1 MRTLKTL
8 WRLAMDKGRTRAA
21 RRKDDPSP
29 CPKTAAAQFRERTAR
44 LMDNEPP
51 TRTLQ

>member
-8 WRLAMDKGRTRAA
+8 WRLALDKGLGPKNP
-21 RRKDDPSP
+21 RKDGHRPP
-29 CPKTAAAQFRERTAR
+29 REPAGTTRERTAR
-44 LMDNEPP
+44 LLDDEPP

>member
-8 WRLAMDKGRTRAA
+8 WRLAMDKGRTRAE
-21 RRKDDPSP
+21 RRKGDPSP
-29 CPKTAAAQFRERTAR
+29 GPKAAAEKFRDQTAR
-44 LMDNEPP
+44 LMENEPP

>member
-8 WRLAMDKGRTRAA
+8 WRLAVDKGLGPKN
-21 RRKDDPSP
+21 RRRDGHRPQPEPASGNL
-29 CPKTAAAQFRERTAR
+29 RERTAR
-44 LMDNEPP
+44 LLDDEPP

>member
-8 WRLAMDKGRTRAA
+8 WRLAMDKGRARAA
-21 RRKDDPSP
+21 RKKDDPVS
-29 CPKTAAAQFRERTAR
+29 CPKTAPARFRDQTAR

>member
-8 WRLAMDKGRTRAA
+8 WRLAVAKGLGPKN
-21 RRKDDPSP
+21 RRKDEHLPKPDPASVTLR
-29 CPKTAAAQFRERTAR
+29 KRTSR
-44 LMDNEPP
+44 LLDGEPP

>member
-8 WRLAMDKGRTRAA
+8 WRLAVDKGLGPKT
-21 RRKDDPSP
+21 RRKDTPQRQPGPTPGTLRD
-29 CPKTAAAQFRERTAR
+29 TAR
-44 LMDNEPP
+44 LLDDEPP